1 MTLTIEATGVDEFTE
16 YLETFPDIAP
26 RALAL
31 ALNDTARDALAGPIK
46 DAIMAQTA
54 FPAGYL
60 DDPSRIGVNIFARPD
75 SLEAGIVG
83 RHRATSLARFVT
95 GGAGQGGQFQ
105 SGLVVTVNPSS
116 PISLDEAFLVPLRS
130 GNTGLAIRLGAG
142 QQPRD
147 TTGAV
152 SLGKGLWLLYGA
164 SVDQVFS
171 DVAGELSEPIADM
184 LTAEFFRQFDVQLT
198 RQNNG
203 G

>member
-60 DDPSRIGVNIFARPD
+60 DDPSRIGVNIFA
-75 SLEAGIVG
+75 